1 MNLKRILALLLAVSM
16 MVLAFSLVACGETP
30 VESTPSGTTAGTTSG
45 TTPTESTKATEPTAG
60 SSETAASSETSGTT
74 ASTPEDT
81 TSSSGGIEEPDDLD
95 GLAKHP
101 DYMDVNFGEATF
113 TFATQQGWDGGWDTY
128 EISCELTGDDTILDE
143 AIVKRNQTVENL
155 YNCHIKEVHGSAT
168 KGVVAMIEDDIAL
181 GQCNYNFFMALWSLY
196 SAPKNALNIKRLD
209 INLEHSWWDQK
220 YIDCFT
226 STVDGTDYLTTIS
239 GDFNLITMDSIVALF
254 VNKNLYDQ
262 LRSTGKITEDIFQAV
277 KDGKWTIDMM
287 MKVIDEAHM
296 DVDGDSVMTYYKDDI
311 FGFVCD
317 HNIKIGFGLF
327 YGMGGNCTTKDDTG
341 KQISVNSANTDLNHF
356 SDIGDKIVEFFRN
369 PGAQYVDN
377 GSGED
382 ERMIVQSIAD
392 GIALFIP
399 EYLFRLHT
407 DNELVNY
414 GVDPTETPL
423 SVVPF
428 PKYNETQEEYYSYV
442 SNRAYGVRISPT
454 NKNLTDVA
462 NFLEVFGF
470 HSQKLLYP
478 EYINYLK
485 TQCLCDEDA
494 GEILDMIIK
503 ARTYD
508 FAVFMSA
515 SFVGFS
521 EETVLAGKNKLA
533 SRMVAAQE
541 APYNTKLEEYF
552 NDLRK
557 TTY

>member
-1 MNLKRILALLLAVSM
+1 MKRILALLLAVGM
-16 MVLAFSLVACGETP
+16 MILAFSLVACGETP
-30 VESTPSGTTAGTTSG
+30 VESTPSGSSQSTASS
-45 TTPTESTKATEPTAG
+45 ESTASSASTAG
-60 SSETAASSETSGTT
+60 STETTASSETSGTT
-74 ASTPEDT
+74 ASTPEESSST
-81 TSSSGGIEEPDDLD
+81 PSSGGQDEPDDLD

-101 DYMDVNFGEATF
+101 DYLDVNFGEATF

-128 EISCELTGDDTILDE
+128 EITCELTGDDTILDE
-143 AIVKRNQTVENL
+143 AIVNRNQTVEKL

-181 GQCNYNFFMALWSLY
+181 GQCNYNFYMALWSLY

-209 INLEHSWWDQK
+209 INLKHSWWDQK
-220 YIDCFT
+220 YIDCFS
-226 STVDGTDYLTTIS
+226 STVDGTEYLTTIS

-262 LRSTGKITEDIFQAV
+262 LKATGKITEDIFKAV

-317 HNIKIGFGLF
+317 HNIKIGYGLF

-341 KQISVNSANTDLNHF
+341 KQICVNSSNTDLNHF
-356 SDIGDKIVEFFRN
+356 SDIGDKIVEFFKN
-369 PGAQYVDN
+369 PGAQYVD
-377 GSGED
+377 GGAGKD
-382 ERMIVQSIAD
+382 EKMIVQSIAD

-399 EYLFRLHT
+399 EYLFRLHS

-423 SVVPF
+423 SVVPY
-428 PKYNETQEEYYSYV
+428 PKYDETQEEYYSYV

-478 EYINYLK
+478 EYIKYLK
-485 TQCLCDEDA
+485 TQCLCDKDA

-503 ARTYD
+503 ARTFD
-508 FAVFMSA
+508 FAVFMSPDL
-515 SFVGFS
+515 VGFP
-521 EETVLAGKNKLA
+521 EETVLAGKNKLTIK
-533 SRMVAAQE
+533 MVAAQE
-541 APYNTKLEEYF
+541 ALYNAKLEEKYF

>member
-1 MNLKRILALLLAVSM
+1 MKRILAYLLAVSM
-16 MVLAFSLVACGETP
+16 MILAFSLVACGETP
-30 VESTPSGTTAGTTSG
+30 VESTPSGSSGSTAS
-45 TTPTESTKATEPTAG
+45 TESTKATEPTSG
-60 SSETAASSETSGTT
+60 SSETTASSETS

-81 TSSSGGIEEPDDLD
+81 TSSSGGTEEPEDLD
-95 GLAKHP
+95 GNVKHP
-101 DYMDVNFGEATF
+101 DYMDVNFGGATF
-113 TFATQQGWDGGWDTY
+113 TFATQDGWTGGWDTY
-128 EISCELTGDDTILDE
+128 EIYAEATGDDTILDE
-143 AIVKRNQTVENL
+143 AIIRRNQTVENL
-155 YNCHIKEVHGSAT
+155 YNCHIVEVHGT
-168 KGVVAMIEDDIAL
+168 EVKGPVEMVKDDIAL
-181 GQCNYNFFMALWSLY
+181 GKCTYNFFMALWSLY
-196 SAPKNALNIKRLD
+196 SAPENALNIKNLD

-226 STVDGTDYLTTIS
+226 TNVDGVEHLTTIS

-262 LRSTGKITEDIFQAV
+262 LRSTGKITEDLFGAV
-277 KDGKWTIDMM
+277 KEGKWTIDMM
-287 MKVIDEAHM
+287 MNIINEAAM

-341 KQISVNSANTDLNHF
+341 KQISVNSTNADLQHF
-356 SDIGDKIVEFFRN
+356 SDIGDKIVEFFKN
-369 PGAQYVDN
+369 PGAQYVDG

-382 ERMIVQSIAD
+382 ERLIVQSIAD

-399 EYLFRLHT
+399 EYLFRLHST
-407 DNELVNY
+407 EEYVNY

-428 PKYNETQEEYYSYV
+428 PKYDETQEEYYSYV
-442 SNRAYGVRISPT
+442 CNRAYGLRISPT
-454 NKNLTDVA
+454 NTNLADIA

-485 TQCLCDEDA
+485 TQCLCDKDA
-494 GEILDMIIK
+494 GEILDIIIK

-508 FAVFMSA
+508 FAVFMSS

-521 EETVLAGKNKLA
+521 EETVTSGKNKLA
-533 SRMVAAQE
+533 TRMVAAQE
-541 APYNTKLEEYF
+541 APYNTKLGEYF
-552 NDLRK
+552 DQLRK
-557 TTY
+557 ITY